1 LTLEEGERKKL
12 YSSMGKC

>member
-1 LTLEEGERKKL
+1 LTLEEGERKKF